1 MEQLLHPFDS
11 ALELT
16 KENNHFH
23 GRTSPAYANMIGP
36 FGGITAAAMLKAV
49 IEHPEVQGEPLTLT
63 VNFAAAVKDGDYQIE
78 AQAVRTGRSTQHW
91 FVSMIQGDEVV
102 TTATAI
108 FATRRETW
116 GATDLA
122 FPSLPA
128 EAKPISTKMMPPWA
142 KNYQFRMMSEMADLI
157 MADQPKA
164 ETLQSIQD
172 DPPRPLDFLSLTAM
186 ADVFPPRVM
195 IRRAKFVPMGTVAF
209 TVYFHVN
216 SATLAAHGDGELIG
230 HAQANRYYNQYA
242 DQSAEL
248 WTPAGD
254 LLVTSTQIVYFKE

>member
-1 MEQLLHPFDS
+1 
-11 ALELT
+11 
-16 KENNHFH
+16 
-23 GRTSPAYANMIGP
+23 
-36 FGGITAAAMLKAV
+36 
-49 IEHPEVQGEPLTLT
+49 
-63 VNFAAAVKDGDYQIE
+63 
-78 AQAVRTGRSTQHW
+78 
-91 FVSMIQGDEVV
+91 
-102 TTATAI
+102 
-108 FATRRETW
+108 
-116 GATDLA
+116 
-122 FPSLPA
+122 
-128 EAKPISTKMMPPWA
+128 MMPPWA

-172 DPPRPLDFLSLTAM
+172 DPPRPLDYLSLTAM